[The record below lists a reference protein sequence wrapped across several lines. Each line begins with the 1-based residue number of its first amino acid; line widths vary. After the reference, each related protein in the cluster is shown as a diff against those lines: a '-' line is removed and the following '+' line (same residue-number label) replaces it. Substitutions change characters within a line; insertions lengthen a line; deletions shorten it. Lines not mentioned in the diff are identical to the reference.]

1 MTLSDTTPQRRS
13 PRQAI
18 DLEQLKSDPASFLSL
33 AACRRGTNNDPSANK
48 TRDVFTDR
56 PTPEWVKTL

>member
-33 AACRRGTNNDPSANK
+33 AIRIQDI
-48 TRDVFTDR
+48 V
-56 PTPEWVKTL
+56 